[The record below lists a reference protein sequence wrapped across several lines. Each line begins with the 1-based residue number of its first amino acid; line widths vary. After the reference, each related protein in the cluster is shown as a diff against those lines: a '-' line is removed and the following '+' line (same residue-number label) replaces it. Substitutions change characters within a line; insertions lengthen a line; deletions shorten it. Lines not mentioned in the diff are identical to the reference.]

1 MPMPHRVM
9 EQKIKKR
16 LKGKEGKA
24 RIDELKKILNDLPNY
39 RSGPYGQIR
48 KWVNEEIDR
57 TRSRTKIQHH
67 KDFAVKKEGD
77 FQVALIGAPNSGK
90 SSLLKALSN
99 IQIRVADYAFTTLRP
114 IPALF
119 DCDGIM
125 IQLVE
130 VPGIIKGAAKDRGG
144 GKALLGIAKSADAII
159 LLHDLTMPSDELDTI
174 LDELHK
180 ANINPPSLL
189 VCTKFDCPGA
199 PENFAKIQKQF
210 LNFTT
215 FAISAEKRINIKQ
228 LEDAIREL
236 TGLIRIYP
244 KSPLQK
250 KAEDRPIVLPIG
262 STVEDLARSIHKEL
276 ATQVKYAKIEG
287 TSAKFPGQKVGQQ
300 HVLADEDVVMLL
312 C

>member
-48 KWVNEEIDR
+48 KWVNGEIEK
-57 TRSRTKIQHH
+57 TRSRSKIQHH
-67 KDFAVKKEGD
+67 RDFAVKKEGD
-77 FQVALIGAPNSGK
+77 FQIVLVGAPNSGK

-119 DCDGIM
+119 DCGGIT

-130 VPGIIKGAAKDRGG
+130 IPGIIKGAAEDRGG
-144 GKALLGIAKSADAII
+144 GKALLGVAKSADAII
-159 LLHDLTMPSDELDTI
+159 LLHDLTMPPDELDTI
-174 LDELHK
+174 LSELQK
-180 ANINPPSLL
+180 ANIEPPSLL

-199 PENFAKIQKQF
+199 RESFADIQKRFPQF
-210 LNFTT
+210 TIL
-215 FAISAEKRINIKQ
+215 AISAEKRINIEQ
-228 LEDAIREL
+228 LENALREL

-244 KSPLQK
+244 KSPLHK
-250 KAEDRPIVLPIG
+250 DAEDRPIVLPIG
-262 STVEDLARSIHKEL
+262 STVEDLARSIHKDL
-276 ATQVKYAKIEG
+276 ATQVKSAKIEG
-287 TSAKFPGQKVGQQ
+287 SSAKFPRQKVGQR
-300 HVLADEDVVMLL
+300 HVLEDKDIVTLL
-312 C
+312 S

>member
-48 KWVNEEIDR
+48 KLVNEEIES
-57 TRSRTKIQHH
+57 TRSRSKIQHH

-77 FQVALIGAPNSGK
+77 FQIALVGAPNSGK

-130 VPGIIKGAAKDRGG
+130 VPGLIKGAAKDRGG
-144 GKALLGIAKSADAII
+144 GKALLGIAKSADAFI
-159 LLHDLTMPSDELDTI
+159 LLHDLTMPTNELDTI
-174 LDELHK
+174 LDELQK
-180 ANINPPSLL
+180 ANINLPSLL

-199 PENFAKIQKQF
+199 PENFAEIQKQF
-210 LNFTT
+210 PNFTT

-228 LEDAIREL
+228 LEDALREL

-287 TSAKFPGQKVGQQ
+287 TSAKFPDQKVGQQ

>member
-9 EQKIKKR
+9 EQKIKNR

-48 KWVNEEIDR
+48 KWVNEEIEE
-57 TRSRTKIQHH
+57 TRCRTKIQHH
-67 KDFAVKKEGD
+67 NDFAVKKEGD
-77 FQVALIGAPNSGK
+77 FQIALVGAPNSGK

-119 DCDGIM
+119 DCGGIM

-130 VPGIIKGAAKDRGG
+130 IPGLIKGAAEDRGG
-144 GKALLGIAKSADAII
+144 GKALLGVAKSADAII
-159 LLHDLTMPSDELDTI
+159 LLHDLTMPPNGLDTT
-174 LDELHK
+174 LGELQK
-180 ANINPPSLL
+180 ANINSPSLL
-189 VCTKFDCPGA
+189 VCTKCDCPGA
-199 PENFAKIQKQF
+199 QENFEKIQKQF
-210 LNFTT
+210 PKFTILAT
-215 FAISAEKRINIKQ
+215 SAEKRINIKQ
-228 LEDAIREL
+228 LEDALREL

-244 KSPLQK
+244 KSPQQK
-250 KAEDRPIVLPIG
+250 NADDRPIVLPTG

-276 ATQVKYAKIEG
+276 ATKVKSAKIEG
-287 TSAKFPGQKVGQQ
+287 ASAAFPRQKVGLR
-300 HVLADEDVVMLL
+300 HVLADEDVVTLNT
-312 C
+312 